1 MRNFWFTLLSLL
13 AFIASANN
21 SPTIIRV
28 RILDGSVIRVPLQ
41 DDASSTTLTS
51 LLSSA
56 GVNVDSQNKDFEV
69 RVGTPGRSTRDLKLS
84 GSDIDKTAAELGLE
98 HGSMLT
104 LVSTKAPGPPNTSAP
119 STQKPDSED
128 GYRYDPFP
136 DLAKST
142 SFSALSRRSRAL
154 AGASRGRSYG
164 DVSRVREAMHTV
176 EPQSDG
182 PLGRVYVCRVGA
194 ARFQN
199 HCVVSNSASVSGAKK
214 KSKQKSEPQIENRIG
229 LLFGTINKERV
240 DQSRKIARTSLSSTR
255 EDQKMCDV
263 AKVHAIWEPPLQTPL
278 VNGRHYDEDCLLAS
292 YPGVSSEARGKETN
306 PERAIRVA
314 SYLGLRPIGWIFS
327 YADENRH
334 EDGDALPVHGRDA
347 IVGSKL
353 QIETM
358 KLLGRD
364 EGKKFVTLALDGRVG
379 ATEAFQL
386 SDVCVQMVAEGVL
399 TAPIVDET
407 LKSTRYVTL
416 RDPVVVAGDETK
428 QLDSVLLLIN
438 TAMLSHVG
446 LYSGGENAS
455 PGGNVKRNSGAL
467 LAKTRKRILSALE
480 GSESGRVLQELCDF
494 DVLLALDTMI
504 GRDEMKELCELVK
517 KFARGQK
524 KGARLGDHLR
534 LTLQSLLGG

>member
-1 MRNFWFTLLSLL
+1 MRRFLMALL
-13 AFIASANN
+13 AIIAAADI
-21 SPTIIRV
+21 SPAIIRV

-41 DDASSTTLTS
+41 EDASSTTLAS

-56 GVNVDSQNKDFEV
+56 GLDLDSQNKEFEV
-69 RVGTPGRSTRDLKLS
+69 QVGTPGRSTTSLKLS
-84 GSDIDKTAAELGLE
+84 GSGIEKTAAELGLE

-104 LVSTKAPGPPNTSAP
+104 LVSTKVPVPPCAAGTAKQNP
-119 STQKPDSED
+119 NSED

-154 AGASRGRSYG
+154 AGASRRRSYG
-164 DVSRVREAMHTV
+164 DVSRVREAMHTI
-176 EPQSDG
+176 EPQNDG

-199 HCVVSNSASVSGAKK
+199 HCVVNNSASASGSKK
-214 KSKQKSEPQIENRIG
+214 KSNQMSEPRIENRIG

-240 DQSRKIARTSLSSTR
+240 DQSRKVARTSLSSTR
-255 EDQKMCDV
+255 DDQKMCDV

-278 VNGRHYDEDCLLAS
+278 MNGRHYDEDCLLSS
-292 YPGVSSEARGKETN
+292 YPGDSSEARRNESN

-314 SYLGLRPIGWIFS
+314 SYLGLRPLGWIFS

-399 TAPIVDET
+399 TAPVVDET

-416 RDPVVVAGDETK
+416 KDPAVVAGDETT
-428 QLDSVLLLIN
+428 QLDSVLLLVN

-480 GSESGRVLQELCDF
+480 EKESGNVLQELCDF
-494 DVLLALDTMI
+494 DVLLALDRLI

-517 KFARGQK
+517 RYARGQK
-524 KGARLGDHLR
+524 KGAMLGDHLK
-534 LTLQSLLGG
+534 LTLKSLLEG

>member
-1 MRNFWFTLLSLL
+1 MTLLVI
-13 AFIASANN
+13 IAAANS
-21 SPTIIRV
+21 SPAIIRV

-41 DDASSTTLTS
+41 EDASSTTLAS

-56 GVNVDSQNKDFEV
+56 GVNLDSQSKEFEV
-69 RVGTPGRSTRDLKLS
+69 QVGTPGRYTRNLKLS
-84 GSDIDKTAAELGLE
+84 GSDIEKTAAELRLE

-104 LVSTKAPGPPNTSAP
+104 LVSTKVPVPPSSTAS
-119 STQKPDSED
+119 STQNPNIEN

-136 DLAKST
+136 DLAKSA

-164 DVSRVREAMHTV
+164 DVSRVREAMHTI

-199 HCVVSNSASVSGAKK
+199 HCIVNNSASASGAKK
-214 KSKQKSEPQIENRIG
+214 KSNQKSEQRIENRIG
-229 LLFGTINKERV
+229 LLFGTVNKERV
-240 DQSRKIARTSLSSTR
+240 DQSRKVARTSLSSTR
-255 EDQKMCDV
+255 DDQKMCDV

-278 VNGRHYDEDCLLAS
+278 INGRHYDEDCLLSS
-292 YPGVSSEARGKETN
+292 YPGDSSDPRRKESN

-353 QIETM
+353 QTETM

-407 LKSTRYVTL
+407 LASTRYVTL
-416 RDPVVVAGDETK
+416 KDPVVVAGDETT
-428 QLDSVLLLIN
+428 QLDSVLLLVN

-446 LYSGGENAS
+446 
-455 PGGNVKRNSGAL
+455 
-467 LAKTRKRILSALE
+467 
-480 GSESGRVLQELCDF
+480 
-494 DVLLALDTMI
+494 
-504 GRDEMKELCELVK
+504 
-517 KFARGQK
+517 
-524 KGARLGDHLR
+524 
-534 LTLQSLLGG
+534 